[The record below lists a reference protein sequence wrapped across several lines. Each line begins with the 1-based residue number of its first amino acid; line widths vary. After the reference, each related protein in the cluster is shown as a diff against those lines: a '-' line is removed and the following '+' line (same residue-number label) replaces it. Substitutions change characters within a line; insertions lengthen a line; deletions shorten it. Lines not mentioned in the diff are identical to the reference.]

1 MTTHTTSHKTELHDA
16 ELSRYSRHI
25 LLPEVDYSGQL
36 TLTQSHAIIFGLGG
50 LGSPAALYL
59 ASAGIGALTLVD
71 FDTVDDSNLQRQI
84 VHREHNIGQSKV
96 ASAKANLHALNH
108 RIQIHT
114 VEKSL
119 TQTEMLKLI
128 QTADVVLD
136 CTDNFNSRFRINQSC
151 FQAKK
156 PLISGAAIRWEGQ
169 LSTYDFRESD
179 SPCYQ
184 CLYPKSSTQPQSC
197 SQNGVLSPVV
207 GIIGS
212 MQATEAIKALLAL
225 PTLTGKL
232 MILDAYTMMIRTL
245 NLKKDPNC
253 LLCATSIMCNK

>member
-1 MTTHTTSHKTELHDA
+1 MTAHTREHTTTSSHKTELNDA

-25 LLPEVDYSGQL
+25 LLPEVDYAGQL
-36 TLTQSHAIIFGLGG
+36 KLTQSHAVIFGLGG

-59 ASAGIGALTLVD
+59 ASAGIGTLTLVD
-71 FDTVDDSNLQRQI
+71 FDHVDDSNLQRQI
-84 VHREHNIGQSKV
+84 AHREQNIGQSKV
-96 ASAKANLHALNH
+96 ASAKANLQALNH

-114 VEKSL
+114 VDTQL
-119 TQTEMLKLI
+119 TQQETLALI

-136 CTDNFNSRFRINQSC
+136 CTDNFDSRFLINQSC

-169 LSTYDFRESD
+169 LSTYDFRKPD

-184 CLYPKSSTQPQSC
+184 CLYPKSSTQDTSC

-212 MQATEAIKALLAL
+212 MQATEAIKALLNL

-232 MILDAYTMMIRTL
+232 MIIDAYTMMIRTL
-245 NLKKDPNC
+245 NLKKDSHC
-253 LLCATSIMCNK
+253 ALCK

>member
-1 MTTHTTSHKTELHDA
+1 MTAHTTTPNHKTELNDA

-36 TLTQSHAIIFGLGG
+36 TLTQSHAVIFGLGG

-59 ASAGIGALTLVD
+59 ASAGIGTLTLVD
-71 FDTVDDSNLQRQI
+71 FDHVDDSNLQRQI
-84 VHREHNIGQSKV
+84 AHREQNIGQSKV
-96 ASAKANLHALNH
+96 ASAKANLQALNH

-114 VEKSL
+114 VDTQL
-119 TQTEMLKLI
+119 TQQETLALI

-136 CTDNFNSRFRINQSC
+136 CTDNFDSRFLINQSC

-169 LSTYDFRESD
+169 LSTYDFRKPD

-184 CLYPKSSTQPQSC
+184 CLYPKSSTQDTSC

-212 MQATEAIKALLAL
+212 MQATEAIKALLNL

-232 MILDAYTMMIRTL
+232 MIIDAYTMMIRTL
-245 NLKKDPNC
+245 NLKKDSHC
-253 LLCATSIMCNK
+253 ALCK